1 MLTTS
6 IHTFGATPY
15 QAITMSNQIPPAGE
29 SASRL
34 RFYGDEFVFDVVSG
48 MFFRLNPV
56 ASYMLRALDSG
67 ASPSEL
73 PHLLVERYR
82 LDNATATR
90 DAQLFINNLAAMEP
104 LDRIFD
110 TKAGRS

>member
-1 MLTTS
+1 
-6 IHTFGATPY
+6 
-15 QAITMSNQIPPAGE
+15 
-29 SASRL
+29 
-34 RFYGDEFVFDVVSG
+34 
-48 MFFRLNPV
+48 
-56 ASYMLRALDSG
+56 LRALDSG

-104 LDRIFD
+104 LDRLFD